1 LYTNDLY
8 TKDVVGMAK
17 RDRFGEFFF
26 KIFGPAT
33 VEGAIQGWQP
43 EAREEYKRLRARQ
56 KEAAAA
62 RRAGADVTRSG
73 AA

>member
-1 LYTNDLY
+1 MFQRMRRGP
-8 TKDVVGMAK
+8 KQ
-17 RDRFGEFFF
+17 DRFGEFFF

-43 EAREEYKRLRARQ
+43 EAREQYRQLRARQ

-62 RRAGADVTRSG
+62 RRAAP
-73 AA
+73 